1 MHGRERSLLYTCF
14 KEAYKLGEHPERNKD
29 LGEDQ
34 LKEICL
40 SYATAKSLGDKR
52 YDSRFRH
59 IYRALDLIQQRQSFA
74 PRDLTAQKAWQ
85 APPSLPCNDS
95 LRRTGPGNRIRKA
108 LPGRALFYLDA
119 YLTPSR
125 TLPRIARRT
134 DADSTHI
141 TSTAS
146 LSR

>member
-14 KEAYKLGEHPERNKD
+14 KEAYKRGNIRNGTRTWGKIS
-29 LGEDQ
+29 G
-34 LKEICL
+34 
-40 SYATAKSLGDKR
+40 KR
-52 YDSRFRH
+52 SVDRLPKQDRVKKRTSRFRH
-59 IYRALDLIQQRQSFA
+59 IYRPLGPIQKAR
-74 PRDLTAQKAWQ
+74 RLLLKGLTTQKAWQ
-85 APPSLPCNDS
+85 ALPSLPCNYS
-95 LRRTGPGNRIRKA
+95 LRRTGPGNRILKT
-108 LPGRALFYLDA
+108 LPCRALFYLDA

-125 TLPRIARRT
+125 TLPRTARRT